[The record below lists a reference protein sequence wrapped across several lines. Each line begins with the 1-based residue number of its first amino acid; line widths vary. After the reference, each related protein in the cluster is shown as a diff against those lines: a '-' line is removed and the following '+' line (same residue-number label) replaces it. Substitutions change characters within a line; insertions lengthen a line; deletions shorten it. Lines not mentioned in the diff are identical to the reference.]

1 MRGVALGRK
10 NWIHVGSAE
19 AGPKVAAILSVVE
32 DLSRLAGTCK
42 RLGRNVR
49 AYLADMLPPLVTT
62 SIQRVGNLLLRVG
75 RRPGMP
81 GRPLAEAEARRL
93 TYCKT
98 PSPVKNAVG
107 LTLTDHQQ
115 DRTTESDHGKGIG
128 LPASSVRT
136 RLGGGGA

>member
-1 MRGVALGRK
+1 LGRK

-75 RRPGMP
+75 GVPACRDG
-81 GRPLAEAEARRL
+81 LSRRL
-93 TYCKT
+93 RRAASLTAKPHH
-98 PSPVKNAVG
+98 PS
-107 LTLTDHQQ
+107 
-115 DRTTESDHGKGIG
+115 RM
-128 LPASSVRT
+128 
-136 RLGGGGA
+136 RLV